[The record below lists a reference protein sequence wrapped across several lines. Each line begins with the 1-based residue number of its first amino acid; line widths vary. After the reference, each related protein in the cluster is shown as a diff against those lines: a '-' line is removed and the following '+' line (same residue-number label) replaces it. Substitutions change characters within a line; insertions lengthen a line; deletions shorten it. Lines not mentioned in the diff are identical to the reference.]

1 MKILIT
7 GITGFLGSQL
17 AEYLLSQGN
26 LVIGTKRNSSSL
38 ERCKTF
44 SENITW
50 VNLEDQNWKQI
61 IINYKPEVFVHA
73 AWSGVGSIDR
83 NNWHVQLKNIDF
95 TLTLLEIANEVKV
108 EKFIG
113 LGSQAEYGLFSGNID
128 ENQPIKPVS
137 AYGSAK
143 HLTAQL
149 IQSYCEQNTINWYWL
164 RLFSFFGEKEADNW
178 FIPTLIKNIYNNN
191 KMEMTPG
198 MQKYA
203 YMYVKDLSIIIGR
216 IINSSI
222 KKDIY
227 NVSSKSAF
235 KLKTIVEKIINI
247 TGSTNSKIN
256 FGALPYR
263 ENQPMLVKGD
273 TNKLSK
279 ELGEIV
285 ETNFDENLLKVV
297 QYINNQQNK

>member
-108 EKFIG
+108 EKFIDF
-113 LGSQAEYGLFSGNID
+113 GS
-128 ENQPIKPVS
+128 
-137 AYGSAK
+137 
-143 HLTAQL
+143 
-149 IQSYCEQNTINWYWL
+149 WL
-164 RLFSFFGEKEADNW
+164 RESIT
-178 FIPTLIKNIYNNN
+178 IPESHLKISHR
-191 KMEMTPG
+191 
-198 MQKYA
+198 A
-203 YMYVKDLSIIIGR
+203 LDLNVIG
-216 IINSSI
+216 SVGTEE
-222 KKDIY
+222 Y
-227 NVSSKSAF
+227 
-235 KLKTIVEKIINI
+235 
-247 TGSTNSKIN
+247 
-256 FGALPYR
+256 
-263 ENQPMLVKGD
+263 
-273 TNKLSK
+273 
-279 ELGEIV
+279 
-285 ETNFDENLLKVV
+285 LLK
-297 QYINNQQNK
+297 KGGF

>member
-17 AEYLLSQGN
+17 AEYQLSKGN
-26 LVIGTKRNSSSL
+26 LVIGTKRKSSNL

-44 SENITW
+44 LENVTW
-50 VNLEDQNWKQI
+50 INLDDENWRQI
-61 IINYKPEVFVHA
+61 IINYKPEVFINA
-73 AWSGVGSIDR
+73 AWSGVGAIDR
-83 NNWHVQLKNIDF
+83 NNWQVQLKNIDF
-95 TLTLLEIANEVKV
+95 TLALLEIANEVKV

-128 ENQPIKPVS
+128 ENHPVRPAS

-143 HLTAQL
+143 HLTSL
-149 IQSYCEQNTINWYWL
+149 LVQSYCEQNSINWYWL
-164 RLFSFFGEKEADNW
+164 RLFSFFGEKEAENW

-191 KMEMTPG
+191 KMDMTPG

-222 KKDIY
+222 QSDIY
-227 NVSSKSAF
+227 NISSKSAF

-256 FGALPYR
+256 FGSLPYR
-263 ENQPMLVKGD
+263 ENQPMLVQGD
-273 TNKLSK
+273 TSKLSN
-279 ELGEIV
+279 ELGEII

-297 QYINNQQNK
+297 HYINNQQNK